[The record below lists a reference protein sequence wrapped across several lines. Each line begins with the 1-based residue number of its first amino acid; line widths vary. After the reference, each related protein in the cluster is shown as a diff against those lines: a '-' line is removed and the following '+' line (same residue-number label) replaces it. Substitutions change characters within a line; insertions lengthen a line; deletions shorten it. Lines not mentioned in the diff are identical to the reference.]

1 MPGPWTTPSGAGRSD
16 LRCSDSDGGF
26 TLVEILVASVIL
38 FTCLGA
44 AAISY
49 NTAVNLA
56 QKLDETIAV
65 SSAMPRI
72 REQIKT
78 QLFQGTL
85 SGTIVHPGDPVI
97 LWQAAERQSAFTLST
112 VDESPDRLFEPGR
125 FRLILYT
132 VTLTGRSGQLDNAYS
147 QVYTYTELVWEERYR

>member
-1 MPGPWTTPSGAGRSD
+1 M
-16 LRCSDSDGGF
+16 RCSDTSGF

-44 AAISY
+44 AAVSY

-65 SSAMPRI
+65 SSAMPHI

-78 QLFQGTL
+78 HLFQGTL
-85 SGTIVHPGDPVI
+85 SGTITHAGDPVI
-97 LWQAAERQSAFTLST
+97 LWQAAEHLSGFTLST
-112 VDESPDRLFEPGR
+112 VDESSDRLFEPGR
-125 FRLILYT
+125 FRIILYT

>member
-1 MPGPWTTPSGAGRSD
+1 
-16 LRCSDSDGGF
+16 
-26 TLVEILVASVIL
+26 VASVIL

-44 AAISY
+44 AAVSY

-65 SSAMPRI
+65 SSAMPGI

-78 QLFQGTL
+78 QLFQGTFK
-85 SGTIVHPGDPVI
+85 GTITHAGDQVI

-112 VDESPDRLFEPGR
+112 VDDSSGQIFEPGR
-125 FRLILYT
+125 FRIILYT
-132 VTLTGRSGQLDNAYS
+132 VTLTGRSGQVDTAYS
-147 QVYTYTELVWEERYR
+147 QVYTYTELVWEERY